1 VVAAR
6 AAAVGFAAQAL
17 IVPVWWL
24 LLWLAPASRQ
34 WFFPEGALDVTTSS
48 FLLPDLAAL
57 MLGSAMAAWLA
68 WRGDPRAVAGAWF
81 AAGASAYATVY
92 TLSWSARVDA
102 PLASPVMMVG
112 SLTLSLSCA
121 LAVSRSR

>member
-1 VVAAR
+1 MPPAR

-17 IVPVWWL
+17 AVPIWWL
-24 LLWLAPASRQ
+24 LLWFGPASRR
-34 WFFPEGALDVTTSS
+34 WFFPDGAFDVTTSS

-57 MLGSAMAAWLA
+57 MFGSAMAAWLA
-68 WRGDPRAVAGAWF
+68 WRGDARAVAAAWF

-112 SLTLSLSCA
+112 SLTLSLTCA